1 MPPVDPLPPIAV
13 NVFTR
18 APEPGRVKTRLIPAI
33 GARRAADLLL
43 GMTRVTLT
51 RVREADIG
59 PATLWCTPAPND
71 TLRALAE
78 EFGMSI
84 RTQRGEDL
92 GERMHYALRSALVE
106 HAGALVLGTDCPF
119 ISREDLEGA
128 RTLLF
133 EHDHQVVLGP
143 AFDGGYYL
151 LAARRVDATIFVGVP
166 WGSGE
171 VLNRTRQ
178 RLDAKGWR
186 WGELATRYDIDRPE
200 DLPLLRDVSE
210 LAHFSACGPVEPVPG
225 AGFRLPG
232 QEHPSTIGKSKKST
246 IKQHGKKNI

>member
-1 MPPVDPLPPIAV
+1 
-13 NVFTR
+13 
-18 APEPGRVKTRLIPAI
+18 
-33 GARRAADLLL
+33 
-43 GMTRVTLT
+43 
-51 RVREADIG
+51 
-59 PATLWCTPAPND
+59 
-71 TLRALAE
+71 
-78 EFGMSI
+78 MSI